1 MQQSSEKHSMDKTV
15 FAEHLAKAYAH
26 LYDLVDLRSQPL
38 LSILAPDPAL
48 SRKEKAWKMHHILL
62 DVISE
67 LKPESQ
73 ADAFARQR
81 RRYNLMML
89 RYVKGLDPSAVAEQ
103 LLISRRHYYREHN
116 IAIEII
122 ADILWHRYMM
132 LNTST
137 EAPSRSN
144 TEEDL
149 AELSRMELF
158 RLETARLATAN
169 RHARIKGVVAGVLP
183 LLQNILEKHENT
195 LDFVVPN
202 SFPSAAVAPH
212 FLKQILLSVLSFL
225 IGNVHQARIEG
236 AAIIEDGAIHLW
248 LNTVPDTAIRAESGM
263 DVQERLT
270 MLSEFGSISGARIRP
285 FYAGTT
291 VKGFD
296 IELPIA
302 QRTVLVI
309 DDNRDILELFSR
321 YLSVNHYHV
330 VTVQD
335 AEEALPLARK
345 IHPYAITVDLMM
357 PGQDGWDLLQTL
369 LNHPETEDV
378 PIIVCSVL
386 KQKELAL
393 SLGAT
398 AFLEKPIT
406 EQSLLSVLGALE
418 ED

>member
-1 MQQSSEKHSMDKTV
+1 MQQSNEKQPLDKIT
-15 FAEHLAKAYAH
+15 FTEHLTHAYAH
-26 LYDLVDLRSQPL
+26 LYDLVHLRSQPL
-38 LSILAPDPAL
+38 LSILAPEPAL

-62 DVISE
+62 DIISE

-81 RRYNLMML
+81 RRHNLMML

-122 ADILWHRYMM
+122 ADILWHRYA
-132 LNTST
+132 LDAST
-137 EAPSRSN
+137 EPSSQSD
-144 TEEDL
+144 TEEAL
-149 AELSRMELF
+149 AELSGMELF

-169 RHARIKGVVAGVLP
+169 RHARIKSVVASVLP
-183 LLQNILEKHENT
+183 LLQNILEKYGNT
-195 LDFVVPN
+195 LDMVIPDP
-202 SFPSAAVAPH
+202 FPSAAVAPH

-225 IGNVHQARIEG
+225 IENVHQTRIEG
-236 AAIIEDGAIHLW
+236 ESIIEGDAIHLR
-248 LNTVPDTAIRAESGM
+248 LNTVPDTAIRVEPGTG
-263 DVQERLT
+263 VQERLT
-270 MLSEFGSISGARIRP
+270 ILAELGEVSGAHIQP
-285 FYAGTT
+285 IYAGSA

-302 QRTVLVI
+302 RRTVLVI

-321 YLSVNHYHV
+321 YLSANHYHA
-330 VTVQD
+330 VTTQE
-335 AEEALPLARK
+335 AEGALLLARK

-357 PGQDGWDLLQTL
+357 PGQDGWDLLQIL
-369 LNHPETEDV
+369 LNHPEIENV